1 MTESLLA
8 LALYTY
14 TMAENQRPGRGFDAD
29 ESVES
34 YSESGSEFSADSPPV
49 SRLSMTAGSF
59 FSKKRQRCSSAS
71 HSGQPQSEE
80 SRLNRAE
87 SKRKKGHLSTDIP
100 VRESTSTPKR
110 IISRDT
116 PRSQPCNLLSTP
128 TCSSN
133 GENTGLE
140 SASSEDEGPSV
151 KLALREI
158 TSLLNTVVKRVER
171 VETELKKQSE
181 SIASSSRL
189 SSSDSSTPAKKRIVA
204 VPLIV
209 RVCLPTS

>member
-1 MTESLLA
+1 
-8 LALYTY
+8 
-14 TMAENQRPGRGFDAD
+14 MAENQRPGSGFDAD